1 MTKKWLVETRVTQRR
16 QYFVEAENE
25 KEAETKSC
33 DASSFHEEDE
43 NEETMSI
50 TEVIDA
56 EPLDAP

>member
-1 MTKKWLVETRVTQRR
+1 MAKKWLVETRVTQRR

-25 KEAETKSC
+25 KEAEAKSC